1 MKTRRQLFRENKHT
15 EAIWLRCYM
24 DEAHR
29 PRLGGQTSTLAHLDR
44 LIPVLHDLTRK
55 ALQPRKKQNKS
66 QKLNKGLEDG
76 ILLVARLLPYEPRHL
91 EALNKIISK

>member
-1 MKTRRQLFRENKHT
+1 MG
-15 EAIWLRCYM
+15 
-24 DEAHR
+24 EAHR